1 MAEVSLRRKNVH
13 SIRTFTN
20 IRSSNP
26 PRLFS
31 HLACFSFPQQLP
43 PPTRMNLQAFK
54 GKKVAADK
62 GFKLLKSKADAL
74 KARFR
79 EICKKIHDTKAD
91 MSDQGS
97 MASFSLTQAEYAAG
111 NFKSKVLETNMDAA
125 VRVTTRT
132 DNVAGVKLPVFS
144 QYNTGKGSEEMKT
157 LGLGGGGRKIAN
169 CRAKYSSYLESL
181 IKIASLQT
189 SFVAMDEALKI
200 TNRRVN
206 ALENVTIPRIVMT
219 LDYINRELDELE
231 REDFSRLKMVKKKK
245 EAKVAEEERALLEA
259 GGDNHI
265 QWQGEGMLEG
275 YDAAKAPDEKPPP
288 VPTHGSG
295 NFNFAKQSAPAP
307 PEEGS
312 GKNFLDEFFE

>member
-1 MAEVSLRRKNVH
+1 
-13 SIRTFTN
+13 
-20 IRSSNP
+20 
-26 PRLFS
+26 
-31 HLACFSFPQQLP
+31 
-43 PPTRMNLQAFK
+43 MNLQAFK
-54 GKKVAADK
+54 IKKVAADK

-91 MSDQGS
+91 MSDVGS
-97 MASFSLTQAEYAAG
+97 VASFSLTQAEYAAG
-111 NFKSKVLETNMDAA
+111 NFKSKVLEMNMEAS

-144 QYNTGKGSEEMKT
+144 QYDTGKGNQEVQT
-157 LGLGGGGRKIAN
+157 IGLGGGGRKVAL
-169 CRAKYSSYLESL
+169 CRTKYSTYLEAL

-206 ALENVTIPRIVMT
+206 ALENVTIPRIKKT

-245 EAKVAEEERALLEA
+245 EQKLAEEEKLKEE
-259 GGDNHI
+259 
-265 QWQGEGMLEG
+265 QGVFFQDQGMLEG
-275 YDAAKAPDEKPPP
+275 YDAANAPDTPPAP
-288 VPTHGSG
+288 KGSG
-295 NFNFAKQSAPAP
+295 KFNFAKQSAPP
-307 PEEGS
+307 PPS
-312 GKNFLDEFFE
+312 GDDKDFLQEFFE

>member
-1 MAEVSLRRKNVH
+1 
-13 SIRTFTN
+13 
-20 IRSSNP
+20 
-26 PRLFS
+26 
-31 HLACFSFPQQLP
+31 
-43 PPTRMNLQAFK
+43 MNLQLFK

-79 EICKKIHDTKAD
+79 DICKKIHDTKAD
-91 MSDQGS
+91 MSEVGS
-97 MASFSLTQAEYAAG
+97 VASFSLTQAEYAAG
-111 NFKSKVLETNMDAA
+111 NFKNKVLETNMEAS

-144 QYNTGKGSEEMKT
+144 QFDTGKGSEEMKT
-157 LGLGGGGRKIAN
+157 IGLGGGGRKIAI
-169 CRAKYSSYLESL
+169 CRAKYSTYLEAL

-206 ALENVTIPRIVMT
+206 ALENVTIPRIIKT

-245 EAKVAEEERALLEA
+245 EAKVAEEEKLKEA
-259 GGDNHI
+259 AGQGGTV
-265 QWQGEGMLEG
+265 WQEEGMLEG
-275 YDAAKAPDEKPPP
+275 FDAAKAPGDA
-288 VPTHGSG
+288 PTAPKGTG
-295 NFNFAKQSAPAP
+295 KFNFAKQSAPAP
-307 PEEGS
+307 PS
-312 GKNFLDEFFE
+312 GDDKDFLQDFFE

>member
-1 MAEVSLRRKNVH
+1 MTL
-13 SIRTFTN
+13 
-20 IRSSNP
+20 
-26 PRLFS
+26 
-31 HLACFSFPQQLP
+31 QL
-43 PPTRMNLQAFK
+43 FK

-62 GFKLLKSKADAL
+62 GFKLLKNKADAL

-97 MASFSLTQAEYAAG
+97 VASFSLTQAEYAAG
-111 NFKSKVLETNMDAA
+111 NFKNKVLETNMDAS
-125 VRVTTRT
+125 VRVSTRT

-144 QYNTGKGSEEMKT
+144 QYDTGKGSDEMKT

-169 CRAKYSSYLESL
+169 CRAKYASYLESL
-181 IKIASLQT
+181 IKIAPQT

-206 ALENVTIPRIVMT
+206 ALENVTIPRIVRT
-219 LDYINRELDELE
+219 LDYINKELDELE

-245 EAKVAEEERALLEA
+245 EAKVAEEEAALLEA
-259 GGDNHI
+259 GGDNRI

-275 YDAAKAPDEKPPP
+275 YDAAKAPSETPPP
-288 VPTHGSG
+288 VPKGSG

-307 PEEGS
+307 PAGGTARAPS
-312 GKNFLDEFFE
+312 TSSFRRQ